1 MSNDKGGELKNNK
14 KECPHCGSTSTLPI
28 AHGLIPDEVHQENA
42 KDRKWVWGGCVIHVG
57 GDTDH
62 CDDCGKSFGG
72 DFTSEEKLQ
81 AESFDEE
88 SFLERRKKL
97 LNVIDEYLDEEK
109 DGEMY
114 AAALHEA
121 EGDEV
126 EADHIYFGLYMQS
139 IDKYLFEEYDEKL
152 YAKALSKASG
162 DEKEAEKIYLRLCK
176 S

>member
-1 MSNDKGGELKNNK
+1 MSNDKGEILENNAK
-14 KECPHCGSTSTLPI
+14 KCPHCGSTSTLPI

>member
-1 MSNDKGGELKNNK
+1 MSNDKGGVLKNNK

-28 AHGLIPDEVHQENA
+28 AHGLIPDEVHEENA

-72 DFTSEEKLQ
+72 DSYQE
-81 AESFDEE
+81 ESFDEE
-88 SFLERRKKL
+88 SFLERREKL

-152 YAKALSKASG
+152 YAKALSEASG

>member
-1 MSNDKGGELKNNK
+1 MSKEKEEVLESTK

-72 DFTSEEKLQ
+72 DSYEE
-81 AESFDEE
+81 EPFDEE
-88 SFLERRKKL
+88 SFLKDREKL
-97 LNVIDEYLDEEK
+97 FNAIDKFLDEER
-109 DGEMY
+109 DEDLY
-114 AAALHEA
+114 AQALKEA

-126 EADHIYFGLYMQS
+126 EAEHIYFRFIRSQ
-139 IDKYLFEEYDEKL
+139 FQNNE
-152 YAKALSKASG
+152 LS
-162 DEKEAEKIYLRLCK
+162 
-176 S
+176 